1 MSRSLAGRQCQC
13 VTVLRFPRSRTGE
26 PLPYMT
32 GEGVMPQGSSQAV
45 SACAGRPWVGDLA
58 IAERPNEWAEATRT
72 GRTGTVS
79 IDSPTSLE
87 VKLTPHPTARTPTP
101 ARARALAES
110 RGAGRRYRRETET
123 LSEYEAAL
131 TRLPRNAST

>member
-1 MSRSLAGRQCQC
+1 
-13 VTVLRFPRSRTGE
+13 
-26 PLPYMT
+26 
-32 GEGVMPQGSSQAV
+32 MPQRVLVKRSQPV
-45 SACAGRPWVGDLA
+45 RVGRGQA
-58 IAERPNEWAEATRT
+58 ISPLLRDRTSGPRRART